1 MSVLKIQPSRSP
13 YVADERM
20 ERKPPWD
27 KVLCLGIFPGYSPM
41 STLAARKVSSKHK
54 SSHATLNLKP
64 FWDTAPASF
73 PPFSSS
79 SHSGPLTSHHLCLRG
94 PFCLEKSNNQ
104 KPSKIHL
111 VLKALFLLLF
121 FCEDFHDL
129 SYLSPLLR
137 HDYVV
142 HCSLCAH
149 RIQILYLLTDCIM
162 NEYSCPCV
170 HMNEYAYI

>member
-1 MSVLKIQPSRSP
+1 M
-13 YVADERM
+13 
-20 ERKPPWD
+20 
-27 KVLCLGIFPGYSPM
+27 
-41 STLAARKVSSKHK
+41 
-54 SSHATLNLKP
+54 
-64 FWDTAPASF
+64 
-73 PPFSSS
+73 
-79 SHSGPLTSHHLCLRG
+79 SHHLCLRG

-104 KPSKIHL
+104 KPSKIYL

-129 SYLSPLLR
+129 SPLSLLLR
-137 HDYVV
+137 HDYAV

-149 RIQILYLLTDCIM
+149 RIQILYLLTDYIM